1 MRRGVG
7 QWRCWPDLRRP
18 DDGAGVTHV
27 EDGGCFVTVTLTG
40 NCVAAEVV
48 QSKCQNG
55 EEMFFFVV
63 CLLRKKKYL
72 LSGGWCGEKCQ

>member
-18 DDGAGVTHV
+18 DDGAGVAHV
-27 EDGGCFVTVTLTG
+27 EDGGCFVTMTLTA

-55 EEMFFFVV
+55 EEMFFCC
-63 CLLRKKKYL
+63 CLLRKRKYL
-72 LSGGWCGEKCQ
+72 LSYGWCGEKWQ

>member
-18 DDGAGVTHV
+18 DDGAGAAHV
-27 EDGGCFVTVTLTG
+27 EDGGCFVTMTPTA

-55 EEMFFFVV
+55 EEMFF
-63 CLLRKKKYL
+63 CCRLLRKRKYL
-72 LSGGWCGEKCQ
+72 LSCGWCGEKCQ